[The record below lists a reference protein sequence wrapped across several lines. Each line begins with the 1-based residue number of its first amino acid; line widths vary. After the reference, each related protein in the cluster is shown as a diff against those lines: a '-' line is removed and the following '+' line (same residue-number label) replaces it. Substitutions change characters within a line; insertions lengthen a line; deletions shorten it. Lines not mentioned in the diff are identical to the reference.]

1 MVMRQSV
8 AAIVARGRMV
18 QKEKSHS
25 KHGTYP
31 VDRSVIVAMTM
42 ARTWTREVTIA
53 DQGLQTLLTVNEGTL
68 LRIVSWPNCVM

>member
-25 KHGTYP
+25 KYGTYP
-31 VDRSVIVAMTM
+31 VDRSVNVAMTM
-42 ARTWTREVTIA
+42 ARTWTREVMIA
-53 DQGLQTLLTVNEGTL
+53 DQGL
-68 LRIVSWPNCVM
+68 